1 MIVRLLG
8 LTAFMMASTS
18 AFAAVR
24 GASPAQDPRS
34 PTDAVE
40 VEKDRKI
47 PDAQRVVE
55 QACTKILVKTG
66 SHAKC
71 DINRAKAECPGP
83 EDLIGLAD
91 VKEALAKRN
100 ESKTDS
106 KVEGLL
112 PGAAR
117 VTTEGLQ
124 KTGEAA
130 KSAWDCVL
138 SISAESADSFDVMLN
153 AVERQ

>member
-1 MIVRLLG
+1 MIVRLIG
-8 LTAFMMASTS
+8 LTAFLTASTS
-18 AFAAVR
+18 AFAAVEVCVACAGPEVTYR
-24 GASPAQDPRS
+24 C
-34 PTDAVE
+34 T
-40 VEKDRKI
+40 VEKSEKI
-47 PDAQRVVE
+47 EKFPDAQRVVE

-71 DINRAKAECPGP
+71 DINRAKAECPG
-83 EDLIGLAD
+83 DLKTIGLAD

-138 SISAESADSFDVMLN
+138 SIFGGEC
-153 AVERQ
+153 